1 MTSTE
6 WLTIGDA
13 VTYLGEPIERIFK
26 LLEQGTI
33 VSDGFGNGETR
44 VSKDSCDLWLA
55 NRPKPTAENTAPAP
69 ADKFMT
75 RWTRLEDK
83 YLREHYLTETK
94 DEMARALGR
103 TPNGVEH
110 RICYL
115 RSKKRLTGPEYITGP
130 QAAAML
136 GRSQTYPYSL
146 AATGKLHPVT
156 VPGGVKKLFLKS
168 EVAAI
173 AETRGRAEIER
184 PVAVEKTW
192 SPDKFGDAVG
202 LSGSRVRRLC
212 KEGKIPAR
220 FVSEE
225 KPAGGRVGHWVIPDS
240 SRTAYLAKKRRA
252 AVPPSDSPVPVAAR
266 LARSNNAGGA
276 APATTAPP
284 GPLTISEVAVALGLS
299 YYQVSELLRSGTI
312 VGKKVDFGKGPA
324 RWEVEP
330 SEIDRYRSG
339 RRPAE
344 RKARAAVQAELKAE
358 VAEVAEPEPKP
369 EATVETAPAARGG
382 LLARVAAAC
391 AIFKRRRA

>member
-13 VTYLGEPIERIFK
+13 VTYLGEPIERVFK

-69 ADKFMT
+69 T
-75 RWTRLEDK
+75 
-83 YLREHYLTETK
+83 TK
-94 DEMARALGR
+94 
-103 TPNGVEH
+103 
-110 RICYL
+110 
-115 RSKKRLTGPEYITGP
+115 
-130 QAAAML
+130 
-136 GRSQTYPYSL
+136 
-146 AATGKLHPVT
+146 
-156 VPGGVKKLFLKS
+156 
-168 EVAAI
+168 
-173 AETRGRAEIER
+173 RGRPKGAKSKQR
-184 PVAVEKTW
+184 APKGYVT
-192 SPDKFGDAVG
+192 
-202 LSGSRVRRLC
+202 LSKAADLLGVHRDTPGWWARKGELESVRV
-212 KEGKIPAR
+212 
-220 FVSEE
+220 
-225 KPAGGRVGHWVIPDS
+225 GGRVFVP
-240 SRTAYLAKKRRA
+240 KA
-252 AVPPSDSPVPVAAR
+252 AIAAR
-266 LARSNNAGGA
+266 LAPTEGDGEPAPTKAIA
-276 APATTAPP
+276 APPG

-299 YYQVSELLRSGTI
+299 YYQVSRLLQAGAI
-312 VGKKVDFGKGPA
+312 AGKKVSFGKGPA

>member
-13 VTYLGEPIERIFK
+13 VTYLGEPIERVFK

-69 ADKFMT
+69 T
-75 RWTRLEDK
+75 
-83 YLREHYLTETK
+83 TK
-94 DEMARALGR
+94 
-103 TPNGVEH
+103 
-110 RICYL
+110 
-115 RSKKRLTGPEYITGP
+115 
-130 QAAAML
+130 
-136 GRSQTYPYSL
+136 
-146 AATGKLHPVT
+146 
-156 VPGGVKKLFLKS
+156 
-168 EVAAI
+168 
-173 AETRGRAEIER
+173 RGRPKGAKSKQR
-184 PVAVEKTW
+184 APKGYVT
-192 SPDKFGDAVG
+192 
-202 LSGSRVRRLC
+202 LSKAADLLGVHKDTPGAWARRGELESVRV
-212 KEGKIPAR
+212 
-220 FVSEE
+220 
-225 KPAGGRVGHWVIPDS
+225 GGRVFIPK
-240 SRTAYLAKKRRA
+240 TAI
-252 AVPPSDSPVPVAAR
+252 AAR

-299 YYQVSELLRSGTI
+299 YYQVSELLRAGTI
-312 VGKKVDFGKGPA
+312 VGKKVYFGKGPA

-382 LLARVAAAC
+382 LLARVRAVC
-391 AIFKRRRA
+391 ATLKRGRA